1 MKIWIINQYAMS
13 PLEAGGTRHYNLGRE
28 LVKRGHEVTI
38 VTSTVNYITRK
49 AAHVSNGGVSTR
61 AEIDGVCFIWVSSPT
76 YEGNG
81 VRRVWNM
88 VEFATNTGKSIH
100 EQRLA
105 APDVILGSSPS
116 MAAALAAA
124 RLARSYKVP
133 FVLEVRDLWPQSL
146 VDLGNVTRRH
156 PVVLLLESVEKYLYR
171 RADVILSPLPNAKDH
186 IRSKCPGAVDAVWL
200 PNGVECAAVPLRLP
214 SGSGSPFTLMYAGAH
229 NVANNLETVLE
240 AAAILKE
247 QGYSERI
254 RFRFV
259 GDGPQKSYLLNIAQ
273 EKRIHNI
280 SFEDQVPKCQIYSVL
295 QQADAFLMS
304 TRKTTLYKYGV
315 SPNKLHDYMAV
326 ARPTIV
332 AMDSFNNP
340 VAQAGAGLVVPP
352 ERPDELAEAIK
363 EIYGLPPGAR
373 NAMGIRGRKFV
384 EENNDFSQLAVRLEH
399 TLKQVADETVTAKL
413 SKAAN
418 A

>member
-38 VTSTVNYITRK
+38 VTSSVNYITRK
-49 AAHVSNGGVSTR
+49 ETHVAGGRVSTR
-61 AEIDGVCFIWVSSPT
+61 AEIDGVSFIWVSSPT
-76 YEGNG
+76 YDGNG

-88 VEFATNTGKSIH
+88 VEFATNAGKSIH

-105 APDVILGSSPS
+105 APDVVLGSSPS
-116 MAAALAAA
+116 MAAAVAAA
-124 RLARSYKVP
+124 KLARSYKVP
-133 FVLEVRDLWPQSL
+133 LVLEVRDLWPQSL

-156 PVVLLLESVEKYLYR
+156 PVVLLLERVEKYLYR
-171 RADVILSPLPNAKDH
+171 RADVILSPLPNAGDH
-186 IRSKCPGAVDAVWL
+186 IRSKVPGAAETVWL
-200 PNGVECAAVPLRLP
+200 PNGVECAAVPLRLA
-214 SGSGSPFTLMYAGAH
+214 SRNGSHFTAMYAGAH

-247 QGYSERI
+247 QGYGERI

-259 GDGPQKSYLLNIAQ
+259 GDGPQKSYLVKCAQERRLDNIA
-273 EKRIHNI
+273 
-280 SFEDQVPKCQIYSVL
+280 FEDHVPKCQIYSVL

-304 TRKTTLYKYGV
+304 TRKTALYRYGV

-363 EIYGLPPGAR
+363 LVYGLPVAAR
-373 NAMGIRGRKFV
+373 NEMGMRGRKFV
-384 EENNDFSQLAVRLEH
+384 EENNDFCQLAVRLEH
-399 TLKQVADETVTAKL
+399 ALTQVAGEAVTTRL
-413 SKAAN
+413 SKAAT